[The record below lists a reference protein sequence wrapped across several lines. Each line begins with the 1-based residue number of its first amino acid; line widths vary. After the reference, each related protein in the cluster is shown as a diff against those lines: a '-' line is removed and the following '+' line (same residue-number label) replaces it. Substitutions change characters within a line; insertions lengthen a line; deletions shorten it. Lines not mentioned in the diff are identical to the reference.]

1 MLLNRLWVRLSLVT
15 IGISFLIL
23 GSAFTAEFF
32 SRLWERESS
41 LALDQELRTI
51 LAQMPEDTADRLRQR
66 MAENATRAA
75 TLVIGSAAII
85 GVVAGTLLSR
95 SLTAPLQHL
104 EKAAHAIKAYDYK
117 QRVPVKGSQ
126 ELVAL
131 ATAFNAMAE
140 RLDESETLRR
150 NLLADVAHE
159 LRHPLHVLQGNLH
172 AILDGVYELNEEEI
186 GRLLT
191 QTQHLTTLV
200 NDLHELAQAE
210 AHQLPLHVQPV
221 AIGELVK
228 ETAVSFKTTATA
240 KEITL
245 AVELLG
251 ATPTLHLDP
260 QRLRQVL
267 NNLLSNALRYS
278 EAGGHITVS
287 VEQRPPHLLVCVRD
301 SGQGIAPEKLPYVF
315 DRFYRG
321 DPARSRGEGAGLGLA
336 IAKAIVE
343 QHGGELTAV
352 SPGLGH
358 GSTFTISL
366 PLR

>member
-1 MLLNRLWVRLSLVT
+1 MLNRLWVRLSLIIV
-15 IGISFLIL
+15 GVGLLIL
-23 GSAFTAEFF
+23 GSAFTIEFA
-32 SRLWERESS
+32 SRLWESQSPVS
-41 LALDQELRTI
+41 LEQEVAEAIGQLPDETV
-51 LAQMPEDTADRLRQR
+51 ARLRER
-66 MAENATRAA
+66 MAQNATRAA
-75 TLVIGSAAII
+75 TTVIISASII
-85 GVVAGTLLSR
+85 GVVAGVLLSR
-95 SLTAPLQHL
+95 SLTAPLQKL
-104 EKAAHAIKAYDYK
+104 ETAANAIKAYDYK
-117 QRVPVKGSQ
+117 QRVPVEGSQ
-126 ELVAL
+126 ELVAV

-172 AILDGVYELNEEEI
+172 AILDGVYELSEAEI

-210 AHQLPLHVQPV
+210 AHQLPLHLQPV

-228 ETAVSFKTTATA
+228 ETAVSFKPTAAA
-240 KEITL
+240 KTITL
-245 AVELLG
+245 TVELLG
-251 ATPTLHLDP
+251 AMPTLQIDP

-278 EAGGHITVS
+278 EPGGHIVVS
-287 VEQRPPHLLVCVRD
+287 VEQQPPHLLVRVRD
-301 SGQGIAPEKLPYVF
+301 DGQGIAPDKLPYVF

-321 DPARSRGEGAGLGLA
+321 DTARSRGDGIGLGLA
-336 IAKAIVE
+336 IAMAIVE
-343 QHGGELTAV
+343 QHEGELTAV
-352 SPGLGH
+352 SAGLSH